1 MGARLTGLL
10 RSLIAVLRGARHPHV
25 FADTFRWLRSVRL
38 ALKPLTT
45 ARKLLER
52 SWMAIRRL
60 SGDDGYERYL
70 AHRAAVH
77 PDRPALPRRA
87 WFAHQLQQKWSGIKR
102 CC

>member
-10 RSLIAVLRGARHPHV
+10 RALWGA
-25 FADTFRWLRSVRL
+25 
-38 ALKPLTT
+38 
-45 ARKLLER
+45 
-52 SWMAIRRL
+52 MRRI

-77 PDRPALPRRA
+77 PEVPALPRRT

>member
-1 MGARLTGLL
+1 MGARLNNLL
-10 RSLIAVLRGARHPHV
+10 RALWGAV
-25 FADTFRWLRSVRL
+25 
-38 ALKPLTT
+38 
-45 ARKLLER
+45 
-52 SWMAIRRL
+52 RRI

-77 PDRPALPRRA
+77 PDMPALPRRA

>member
-10 RSLIAVLRGARHPHV
+10 RGLIAVLRGARHPHV

-38 ALKPLTT
+38 ALTPLAT
-45 ARKLLER
+45 ARKWLKKG
-52 SWMAIRRL
+52 WIAIRRL

-70 AHRAAVH
+70 AHRAADH
-77 PDRPALPRRA
+77 AGAPALSRRA
-87 WFAHQLQQKWSGIKR
+87 WCAQQLQQRWTGIKR